1 MKIRITKKSKTTM
14 WYDLHVGEEFEIDER
29 KTTDDYYV
37 VKSPIL
43 RVVKYVYKTD
53 CIVLLI

>member
-1 MKIRITKKSKTTM
+1 MKIRITKKAKTTM
-14 WYDLHVGEEFEIDER
+14 WYDLHVGEEFEIDEI
-29 KTTDDYYV
+29 KTTNDYYV

-53 CIVLLI
+53 CIIL